1 MMVAFLLLV
10 AAGVAVAL
18 VEWRLGLLAMVVVA
32 MVQDPVRKMMPG
44 APGLLVLSAAMVWGA
59 AVIGAVLGRQI
70 QWPQFRRHNPGV
82 ASAIIVFAVSLVP
95 AAIRSSLYSAGSW
108 QITLVG
114 LLIYGSLLLGM
125 LLGVFYP
132 RTGRDIYRLLA
143 WYCVLSA
150 LAVSGGLLEKM
161 GYRHASIGTESMG
174 FSWVTYRMGSDPVHM
189 LAGFFRGPD
198 VQGWH
203 GSMLVMLSLVLAVY
217 SKRWMRGLWLLT
229 AAVGGMGVLVCGRR
243 KMVSMLPVFL
253 LVYLVLNIRHGR
265 FRQLGWALAAVVLV
279 CTLGQQVYRVV
290 GVDEVVMRFYGTAL
304 DTARDD
310 IQRQGVE
317 SVFGTYQQAGFF
329 GYGLGMATQG
339 THHIAAD
346 RPRVWQES
354 GPSKLMAELGV
365 PGFVGFI
372 ILGVALLRALAV
384 DLRRAADSSLYAVF
398 SGLAAVVIAN
408 GAAGIVSAQIFGDP
422 FVAAF
427 LSLLIGIVLSSARVR
442 YVDRDAP
449 RETQQRGAPDQTCG
463 SP

>member
-1 MMVAFLLLV
+1 
-10 AAGVAVAL
+10 
-18 VEWRLGLLAMVVVA
+18 
-32 MVQDPVRKMMPG
+32 
-44 APGLLVLSAAMVWGA
+44 MVWGA

-203 GSMLVMLSLVLAVY
+203 GS
-217 SKRWMRGLWLLT
+217 LWLLT

-427 LSLLIGIVLSSARVR
+427 LSLLIGIALSSARVR
-442 YVDRDAP
+442 YVDRGAP
-449 RETQQRGAPDQTCG
+449 RETQQQGAPVQTCG

>member
-1 MMVAFLLLV
+1 
-10 AAGVAVAL
+10 
-18 VEWRLGLLAMVVVA
+18 
-32 MVQDPVRKMMPG
+32 
-44 APGLLVLSAAMVWGA
+44 
-59 AVIGAVLGRQI
+59 
-70 QWPQFRRHNPGV
+70 
-82 ASAIIVFAVSLVP
+82 
-95 AAIRSSLYSAGSW
+95 
-108 QITLVG
+108 
-114 LLIYGSLLLGM
+114 
-125 LLGVFYP
+125 
-132 RTGRDIYRLLA
+132 
-143 WYCVLSA
+143 
-150 LAVSGGLLEKM
+150 
-161 GYRHASIGTESMG
+161 
-174 FSWVTYRMGSDPVHM
+174 
-189 LAGFFRGPD
+189 
-198 VQGWH
+198 
-203 GSMLVMLSLVLAVY
+203 MLSLVLAVY

-427 LSLLIGIVLSSARVR
+427 LSLLIGIALSSARVR
-442 YVDRDAP
+442 YVDRGAP
-449 RETQQRGAPDQTCG
+449 RETQQQGAPVQTCG